1 MSKEV
6 NVTNKQQ
13 LIDVYMPISREEA
26 KAMGYKPSE
35 LVVRHIGIK
44 NVTCIKVQG
53 TPEFAE
59 QYNRILENEQRAEY
73 REKRCLISDGKGG
86 FIRCPE
92 CNHCNN
98 CEKRLEFNFT
108 TNKPVSLEKLTQGDT
123 EEDKTI
129 DIEGRYES
137 QTDILSR
144 IILEELIQYLGTF
157 EGKQYDLIFKMLY
170 DKHGTKEIA
179 DELGLAWSTAKDAIT
194 KVRKLAQEYTD
205 LTK

>member
-1 MSKEV
+1 M
-6 NVTNKQQ
+6 
-13 LIDVYMPISREEA
+13 
-26 KAMGYKPSE
+26 
-35 LVVRHIGIK
+35 
-44 NVTCIKVQG
+44 
-53 TPEFAE
+53 TPM
-59 QYNRILENEQRAEY
+59 LENEQRAEF

-92 CNHCNN
+92 CNHCNK

-123 EEDKTI
+123 EDAKTI

-144 IILEELIQYLGTF
+144 IILEDLIQYLGTF

-170 DKHGTKEIA
+170 DQHGTKEIA